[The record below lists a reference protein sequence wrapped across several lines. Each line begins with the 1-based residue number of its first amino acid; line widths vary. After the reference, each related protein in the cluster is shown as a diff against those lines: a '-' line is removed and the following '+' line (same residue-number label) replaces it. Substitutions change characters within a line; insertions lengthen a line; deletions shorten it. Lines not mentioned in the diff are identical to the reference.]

1 MNLLDAVLGKETQAL
16 DILSP
21 AEAFAAI
28 ALMSTVFDSYMTD
41 EQERH
46 VTSVLSQ
53 SKPLK
58 HYTQEAIHKLLQ
70 RILDILW
77 RDGFNALFNLAKEA
91 LSPELREAAFA
102 VAADLV
108 LGEGLVTDEEK
119 NFLNDLYQA
128 LGISRD
134 IATQIL
140 QVMSIKN
147 L

>member
-1 MNLLDAVLGKETQAL
+1 MNLLDAVLSKETLAPE
-16 DILSP
+16 ILSP

-28 ALMSTVFDSYMTD
+28 VLMSTLCDSYLSD
-41 EQERH
+41 EQQYH
-46 VTSVLSQ
+46 LTSVLSR
-53 SKPLK
+53 
-58 HYTQEAIHKLLQ
+58 TKLLRNYSPQ
-70 RILDILW
+70 AIYQLLQKNLDILW
-77 RDGFNALFNLAKEA
+77 RDGFNALFNLAKA
-91 LSPELREAAFA
+91 SLSPELREAAFA

-108 LGEGLVTDEEK
+108 LGEGLVTEEEK
-119 NFLNDLYQA
+119 IFLNDLSQA